1 VTSHLSGIEFVA
13 HYLYRTKS
21 VFEFSF
27 VTLSVAQGEHSE
39 PALENDI
46 KFWEKRAATDPTTE
60 LGWNRYKDV
69 EDDLINLFDPN
80 GVWKSKQ
87 G

>member
-1 VTSHLSGIEFVA
+1 
-13 HYLYRTKS
+13 

-46 KFWEKRAATDPTTE
+46 KFWEKRAATDPTTDHAQEFIRSSQHDLDWVRAEREIDQLIPLE
-60 LGWNRYKDV
+60 L
-69 EDDLINLFDPN
+69 EPSLFT
-80 GVWKSKQ
+80 
-87 G
+87 